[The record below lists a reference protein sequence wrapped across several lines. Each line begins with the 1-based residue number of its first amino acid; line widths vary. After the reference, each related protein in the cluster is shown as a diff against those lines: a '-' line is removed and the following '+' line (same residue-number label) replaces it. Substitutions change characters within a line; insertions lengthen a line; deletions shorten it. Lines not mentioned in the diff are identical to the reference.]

1 MWLARARSV
10 TNSLDKYLF
19 NAVRQVRAA
28 SKRDRET
35 ERQRDRETRSST
47 DNICSEVKVKFYLV
61 AVAGG

>member
-1 MWLARARSV
+1 MAGQARARSV

-35 ERQRDRETRSST
+35 RSST